1 VSLGVL
7 FVVLGI
13 TAVAELPDKT
23 MIATLVMG
31 SRNRPVLVWA
41 GASGAFAV
49 HVALA
54 VAAGRL
60 LELIPHRPLE
70 IIITVLFAA
79 GAVYL
84 LAVPERRQT
93 EKGEK
98 EGDVEV
104 VPPVPWRVMAAAFG
118 VILVGELGDLTQ
130 LLTIDF
136 VAKYHQPIAVGIGAL
151 AGLMATS
158 AVGAFGGRALLRV
171 VPMTAIRR
179 VGGLAL
185 TGFTIYSIYALV
197 R

>member
-1 VSLGVL
+1 MSLGVL
-7 FVVLGI
+7 FMVLGI

-31 SRNRPVLVWA
+31 SRNRPGLVWA

-49 HVALA
+49 HVAVA

-60 LELIPHRPLE
+60 LELIPHRSLE
-70 IIITVLFAA
+70 IVITVLFAA

-84 LAVPERRQT
+84 LAVPESREA
-93 EKGEK
+93 EKGQR

-104 VPPVPWRVMAAAFG
+104 VPPVPWRVVAAAFG

-130 LLTIDF
+130 LLTINF

-151 AGLMATS
+151 AGLVGIS

-171 VPMTAIRR
+171 LPVAAIRR
-179 VGGLAL
+179 VGGLVL
-185 TGFTIYSIYALV
+185 VGFTAYSIYALV
-197 R
+197 S